1 MKKSMFTVAFAIM
14 FVLSPLAALAADKA
28 AAPVAAAAPAGPT
41 PDQAL
46 AMLKEGNARY
56 MSGKLT
62 SPNVSQGRRD
72 ETVKGGQHPFASILG
87 CSDSRAPIELVFD
100 RGIGDL
106 FVIRVAGNVSDTDEI
121 GTVEYGAGHLGTP
134 LIVVLGHKKCGA
146 VTAVVKGDKV
156 GGSIP
161 QLVDNIIPAAK
172 RAKDKKLEGDDL
184 INRAIT
190 ENVLQSIADMLT
202 RSEEIRHLVASG
214 KVKVVGAVYD
224 LVDGHVDW
232 MGEHPDQAK
241 LLGGGHE
248 GHAAPKH

>member
-1 MKKSMFTVAFAIM
+1 MKKSMVAAAFAIM
-14 FVLSPLAALAADKA
+14 FILSPLAVFAAGKE
-28 AAPVAAAAPAGPT
+28 AAPAATPAGPT

-62 SPNVSQGRRD
+62 SPNVSQARRD
-72 ETVKGGQHPFASILG
+72 ETKGGQHPFASILG

-161 QLVDNIIPAAK
+161 QLVDNIVPAAK
-172 RAKDKKLEGDDL
+172 RAKDKRLEGDDL
-184 INRAIT
+184 INRAIS
-190 ENVLQSIADMLT
+190 ENVLQSISDMLT

-224 LVDGHVDW
+224 LVDGHVEW

-241 LLGGGHE
+241 LLGDGHE
-248 GHAAPKH
+248 GHAEHKH

>member
-1 MKKSMFTVAFAIM
+1 MKKSMVTLAFAIM
-14 FVLSPLAALAADKA
+14 FVLSPLAVFAAGKE
-28 AAPVAAAAPAGPT
+28 AAPAGPT

-62 SPNVSQGRRD
+62 SPNVSQARRD
-72 ETVKGGQHPFASILG
+72 ETKGGQHPFASILG

-161 QLVDNIIPAAK
+161 QLVDNIVPAAK
-172 RAKDKKLEGDDL
+172 RAKDKRLEGDDL

-224 LVDGHVDW
+224 LADGKVEW

-248 GHAAPKH
+248 GHAAHKH

>member
-1 MKKSMFTVAFAIM
+1 MRKFLFIAAFAIM
-14 FVLSPLAALAADKA
+14 FVLSPLAAFAADHEFT
-28 AAPVAAAAPAGPT
+28 AGGPS

-46 AMLKEGNARY
+46 ALLKEGNAHY
-56 MSGKLT
+56 VSGKLS
-62 SPNVSQGRRD
+62 SPNISQARRD
-72 ETVKGGQHPFASILG
+72 ETKGGQHPFASILG

-172 RAKDKKLEGDDL
+172 RAKDKRLEGDDL

-190 ENVLQSIADMLT
+190 ENVLQSMADMLA

-224 LVDGHVDW
+224 IADGKVEW
-232 MGEHPDQAK
+232 IGEHPEQAK

-248 GHAAPKH
+248 GHAEHKH

>member
-1 MKKSMFTVAFAIM
+1 MRRFLVTAALAIA
-14 FVLSPLAALAADKA
+14 FVLSPPAAFAT
-28 AAPVAAAAPAGPT
+28 APQAGSSGPT

-46 AMLKEGNARY
+46 EMLKEGNARY
-56 MSGKLT
+56 VAGALT
-62 SPNVSQGRRD
+62 SPNVSQARRD
-72 ETVKGGQHPFASILG
+72 ETKGGQHPFASILG

-161 QLVDNIIPAAK
+161 QLVDNIIPAAR
-172 RAKDKKLEGDDL
+172 RAKDKRLEGDDL
-184 INRAIT
+184 INRAIL
-190 ENVLQSIADMLT
+190 ENVMQSIADMLA

-224 LVDGHVDW
+224 LADGQVEW
-232 MGEHPDQAK
+232 IGEHPDQAK

-248 GHAAPKH
+248 GHGEKKKH

>member
-1 MKKSMFTVAFAIM
+1 MKKSLFTLAFAIM
-14 FVLSPLAALAADKA
+14 FVLSPLAAFSAGKET
-28 AAPVAAAAPAGPT
+28 APAGPT

-56 MSGKLT
+56 ISGKLT
-62 SPNVSQGRRD
+62 SPNVSQARRD
-72 ETVKGGQHPFASILG
+72 ETKGGQHPFASILG

-134 LIVVLGHKKCGA
+134 LVVVLGHKKCGA

-161 QLVDNIIPAAK
+161 QLVDNIVPAAK
-172 RAKDKKLEGDDL
+172 RAKDKRLEGDDL

-202 RSEEIRHLVASG
+202 RSEEMRHLVASG

-224 LVDGHVDW
+224 LADGKVEW
-232 MGEHPDQAK
+232 IGEHPDQTK

-248 GHAAPKH
+248 GHAAHKH